1 MTARWPAEAPVLSD
15 GVVTLRGLA
24 PDDVDAVFVACQ
36 DPEIPRFTT
45 VPRPYLREH
54 AESFV
59 NDLGAVRWSAERPD
73 PDGGNDPVR
82 HGVLAITD
90 ATLERLCGTIDLQR
104 VDLASGTATV
114 GYWMAAEERGRGLT
128 TLALRLLMRW
138 AFDDAGLEVVRWE
151 AMRANEASRAVAEK
165 VGFVIDGEG
174 VCGDEPS
181 WTATL
186 TRERLG

>member
-1 MTARWPAEAPVLSD
+1 MTSRWPPEAPVLSD

-24 PDDVDAVFVACQ
+24 PDDVDAVFAACQ

-45 VPRPYLREH
+45 VPSPYLREH
-54 AESFV
+54 AEAFV
-59 NDLGAVRWSAERPD
+59 SDLGAVRWHAERPD
-73 PDGGNDPVR
+73 PLGGVEPVR

-90 ATLERLCGTIDLQR
+90 ATSARLCGTIDLQK

-128 TLALRLLMRW
+128 TRALRLLMLW
-138 AFDDAGLEVVRWE
+138 AFDEAGLQMVRWE
-151 AMRANEASRAVAEK
+151 AMRANEGSRAVAEK

-186 TRERLG
+186 TRERLR